1 MTAAAEDAAPI
12 HTEPVRPRRLRGT
25 RTDWLCIGLVVFH
38 VTLRTVSSFTTAY
51 LLARPVLHLAL
62 VGSIS
67 ALVSGGVFVRVGE
80 LPLALVVLTGCSGR
94 GLRRRLLVGR
104 SSLRAPVRDDLV
116 KYAGVPARRVDQAE
130 RLMGRHGLWILAI
143 RFFQPVPNIALQM
156 LAGAGGMSL
165 RRYLA
170 GSLLG
175 GLLWVGPLVALGF
188 AIGHPA
194 IAVIDVITRNALKVT
209 IAIVGSRWCGRRSR
223 RSEPARQPSRG
234 AEALTAASAS
244 RAGQQGCHS
253 RSHRTAS
260 TRSASLGWCTSERSR
275 AMRARAIS

>member
-67 ALVSGGVFVRVGE
+67 ALVSGGVFVRVGD
-80 LPLALVVLTGCSGR
+80 LPLALVVLTGLFGAMGFDAAYWWAGR
-94 GLRRRLLVGR
+94 RYEHRL
-104 SSLRAPVRDDLV
+104 RDDLV

-194 IAVIDVITRNALKVT
+194 IAVIDAITRNALKVT
-209 IAIVGSRWCGRRSR
+209 IAIVVVAVVWSQIKTKRARPAA
-223 RSEPARQPSRG
+223 EPAEPKR
-234 AEALTAASAS
+234 
-244 RAGQQGCHS
+244 
-253 RSHRTAS
+253 
-260 TRSASLGWCTSERSR
+260 
-275 AMRARAIS
+275 